1 MGAERRRGRGRTV
14 RAVALLGC
22 GVLLAGCGSM
32 PDSGDVSP
40 VKASNPGDSQVRV
53 YPVTPREDAEPDE
66 IVNGFL
72 EAMTGDDPGFA
83 TARKYLTKKAARE
96 WKPEE
101 LTTVLTSAPVSTQPP
116 ERSSIRET
124 QDRRVY
130 SLLGKRIAT
139 LDSRHAYR
147 PTPMSNYTGTIQL
160 VQAPGPDGTGKEW
173 RIDRLPPGL
182 LLGES
187 DFQRNYRS
195 VNTFYFASGRHWVVA
210 DPVYIRQRQDPVT
223 RMDPVAQTVK
233 ALLEGPTNWLDPVV
247 DSSFPRGVALK
258 DGVTSLTPDDQNKL
272 KVPLNKKA
280 ENIGFGTCRRMAAQ
294 LLFTVGDL
302 GFVRVEQVELQ
313 REDGRALCLVG
324 ESQKENYRAAPPG
337 SPEVNP
343 YFINAS
349 GRLAKLK
356 AGVENPGT
364 PSPVP
369 GPFGNGSVK
378 VGKVAVARDERRA
391 AVVSEGDRYLRV
403 ASVVSD
409 AGVELPEPLVSSEG
423 AKLDD
428 RLSAPSWD
436 GRGNLWVADR
446 DPANPRLLF
455 LPEGSGE
462 PLPVT
467 APQLADGVRVEAL
480 RVSEDGVRMAL
491 LLREGDKTTLHIGRV
506 ERQGAGAKQSVQVV
520 DLQAIA
526 PRMESVTSVSWAGQS
541 RLVVLGKLAGGV
553 QQVRYIQTD
562 GSTSAAAI
570 PGLNQVKVV
579 AASNDERAP
588 LVAASADAGIV
599 RLQAGANWQPM
610 VEKGT
615 SPVYP
620 G

>member
-1 MGAERRRGRGRTV
+1 MGAERRRGRGPAV

-53 YPVTPREDAEPDE
+53 YPVSPRENAEPDE

-83 TARKYLTKKAARE
+83 TARTYLTKKAAGE

-101 LTTVLTSAPVSTQPP
+101 STTVLMAAPVSRRV
-116 ERSSIRET
+116 RSGIRET
-124 QDRRVY
+124 QERLVY
-130 SLLGKRIAT
+130 SLHGEQIAT
-139 LDSRHAYR
+139 VDSRHAYQPVGR
-147 PTPMSNYTGTIQL
+147 AKYAGAIQL
-160 VQAPGPDGTGKEW
+160 VQAPGPDGKGKEW
-173 RIDRLPPGL
+173 RIDNLPPGL

-195 VNTFYFASGRHWVVA
+195 VNTYYFASGRHWVVA

-247 DSSFPRGVALK
+247 DSSFPTGVALK
-258 DGVTSLTPDDQNKL
+258 DGVTSLTPDEQNKL

-280 ENIGFGTCRRMAAQ
+280 DNIGYGTCRRMAAQ

-302 GFVRVEQVELQ
+302 ASTRVSQVELLS
-313 REDGRALCLVG
+313 EDGRRLCVLE
-324 ESQKENYRAAPPG
+324 ESQKENYRADPSG
-337 SPEVNP
+337 GLQENP
-343 YFINAS
+343 YFLDAS
-349 GRLAKLK
+349 GRLAKLD
-356 AGVENPGT
+356 ATAENVGS
-364 PSPVP
+364 PSPVQ
-369 GPFGNGSVK
+369 GPFGNGAVK
-378 VGKVAVARDERRA
+378 VSKVAVARDERRA
-391 AVVSEGDRYLRV
+391 AAVSDEDRHLRV

-409 AGVELPEPLVSSEG
+409 ADVELPQPLVRSNG
-423 AKLDD
+423 ARLED
-428 RLSAPSWD
+428 RLSAPSFD
-436 GRGNLWVADR
+436 GRGGLWVADR
-446 DPANPRLLF
+446 DPANPRLLYV
-455 LPEGSGE
+455 PDGSEE
-462 PLPVT
+462 PVPVS
-467 APQLADGVRVEAL
+467 APWLAGGWRIEAL

-491 LLREGDKTTLHIGRV
+491 LLTKNGKTTLHIGRV

-579 AASNDERAP
+579 AAANDERSP
-588 LVAASADAGIV
+588 LVAASADDGIV
-599 RLQAGANWQPM
+599 RLRAGANWQPM

>member
-1 MGAERRRGRGRTV
+1 MGAERRRGRGPAV
-14 RAVALLGC
+14 RAAALLGC
-22 GVLLAGCGSM
+22 GVLLAGCGAM

-40 VKASNPGDSQVRV
+40 VRASNPGDSQVRV
-53 YPVTPREDAEPDE
+53 YPVSPRENAEPDE

-83 TARKYLTKKAARE
+83 TARTYLTKKAARE

-101 LTTVLTSAPVSTQPP
+101 STTVLMAAPVSRR
-116 ERSSIRET
+116 ERSGIREP
-124 QDRRVY
+124 QERLVY
-130 SLLGKRIAT
+130 SLHGEQIAT
-139 LDSRHAYR
+139 VDSRHAYQPVGR
-147 PTPMSNYTGTIQL
+147 AKYAGAIQL
-160 VQAPGPDGTGKEW
+160 VQAPGPDGKGKEW
-173 RIDRLPPGL
+173 RIDNLPSGL

-195 VNTFYFASGRHWVVA
+195 VNTYYFASGRHWVVA

-247 DSSFPRGVALK
+247 DSSFPTGVALK
-258 DGVTSLTPDDQNKL
+258 DGVTSLTPDEQNKL

-280 ENIGFGTCRRMAAQ
+280 DNIGYGTCRRMAAQ

-302 GFVRVEQVELQ
+302 ASTRVAQVELQ
-313 REDGRALCLVG
+313 SEDGRRLCVLE
-324 ESQKENYRAAPPG
+324 ESQKENYRADPSSG
-337 SPEVNP
+337 LQVNP
-343 YFINAS
+343 YFLDAS
-349 GRLAKLK
+349 GRLAKLE
-356 AGVENPGT
+356 ATAENVGR
-364 PSPVP
+364 PSLVP
-369 GPFGNGSVK
+369 GPFGSGAVK
-378 VGKVAVARDERRA
+378 VGKVAVARGERRA
-391 AVVSEGDRYLRV
+391 AAVSDEDRDLRV

-409 AGVELPEPLVSSEG
+409 ADVELPQPVVHSNG
-423 AKLDD
+423 ARPED
-428 RLSAPSWD
+428 RLSAPSFD
-436 GRGNLWVADR
+436 GRGGLWVADR
-446 DPANPRLLF
+446 DPANPRLLYM
-455 LPEGSGE
+455 PDGSAE
-462 PLPVT
+462 PVQVT
-467 APQLADGVRVEAL
+467 APWLTDGWRVESL

-491 LLREGDKTTLHIGRV
+491 LLTKDGRTTLHIGRI
-506 ERQGAGAKQSVQVV
+506 ERHGAGAKHKVQVV

-562 GSTSAAAI
+562 GSTSSAAI

-579 AASNDERAP
+579 AAANNERAP
-588 LVAASADAGIV
+588 LVAASADDGIV